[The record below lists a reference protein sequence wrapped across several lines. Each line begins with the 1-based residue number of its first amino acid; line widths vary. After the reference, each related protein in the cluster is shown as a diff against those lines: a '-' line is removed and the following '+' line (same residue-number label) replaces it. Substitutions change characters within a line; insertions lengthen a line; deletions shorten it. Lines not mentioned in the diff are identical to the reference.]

1 MSLTNYELVLTVN
14 TEHRPDE
21 GATNPDVF
29 DPESLAIETELGPDD
44 DFSETEKYIYSRI
57 KI

>member
-1 MSLTNYELVLTVN
+1 MSLTNYGLVLTVN
-14 TEHRPDE
+14 AEHRPDK

-44 DFSETEKYIYSRI
+44 DFSETEKYIYCGI